1 MARPAF
7 GIETTVKTLAV
18 GGVGGLVFSLLH
30 LPLPWLSGCAMA
42 VAAASLAGLKL
53 GVAKPVREVA
63 IVALGLS
70 LGATVTPY
78 TLSMLPRWPF
88 TLAGLAGAMLTIMAS
103 GAWYL
108 ERFHKLDRASARLAS
123 MPGALNFVMTLAMES
138 SADPRRVAI
147 IQIVRITTI
156 LLALPLFVMLTGAD
170 VSGGVALPDP
180 KPVKLPQLAFLAL
193 MGALGA
199 LVFNRLKT
207 PAPSLFGAMLVGA
220 LLYGPG
226 VLSSAVPGWIMVPVL
241 AVLGSMI
248 GANFAG
254 ADVRLFLEMA
264 KAGVLSLILSVLV
277 AAAWAFP
284 LAKLTGLPPLQV
296 WLAFAPGGVETTAI
310 LAIALGLDG
319 AYVTSHHLVRV
330 IILNSTVP
338 MWIAPF
344 MQRDE
349 DSKPASS
356 AHESE
361 PAQR

>member
-1 MARPAF
+1 MARPTVS
-7 GIETTVKTLAV
+7 IETTLKTLAI
-18 GGVGGLVFSLLH
+18 GGVGGLAFSVLH
-30 LPLPWLSGCAMA
+30 LPLPWLSGCAVA

-53 GVAKPVREVA
+53 GIAKPLREAA
-63 IVALGLS
+63 IIVLGLT

-88 TLAGLAGAMLTIMAS
+88 TLAGLVGAMLTIMAS

-108 ERFHKLDRASARLAS
+108 ERFHNLDRATARLAS
-123 MPGALNFVMTLAMES
+123 MPGALNFVMTLSMES

-156 LLALPLFVMLTGAD
+156 LLALPAFVMLTGAD
-170 VSGGVALPDP
+170 VSGEMTPPAT
-180 KPVKLPQLAFLAL
+180 KPVKLPQLVFLAL

-199 LVFNRLKT
+199 HIFNKLKT

-226 VLSSAVPGWIMVPVL
+226 VLSSSVPGWIMLPVL

-254 ADVRLFLEMA
+254 ADIRLFLEMA
-264 KAGVLSLILSVLV
+264 KAGILSLILSVLV
-277 AAAWAFP
+277 AALWAFP

-344 MQRDE
+344 MQRE
-349 DSKPASS
+349 EASQPK
-356 AHESE
+356 SE
-361 PAQR
+361 PLH